1 MERMGQSRELVN
13 GVLVE
18 NVECARRRQNGIV
31 LRVMEKLEQDVL
43 GQDVLGFAT
52 IFVTVRRSTR

>member
-1 MERMGQSRELVN
+1 MERMGQSRELVS

-43 GQDVLGFAT
+43 GFAT
-52 IFVTVRRSTR
+52 IIVTVRRSTR